1 MNSEP
6 TPQQPTLD
14 ELIEQGKDDLFLA
27 ASGFSGAEIEE
38 ATKKK
43 STDDLLSGSSTGLS
57 SVDSPSELQSPKPD
71 ADLVDWASGQT
82 ILMNSVTENT
92 FDVNTGEVTGEVV
105 TTAAPG
111 SAFVQPSITETTSDI
126 EKETDVQRQQLGEDA
141 DFYGAPKKGK
151 KRVVAF
157 GRGEDTYE
165 RYRALSEGPAAKALE
180 YRETARALAKKT
192 LAEQATSMGSPEEQ
206 AAQKSLLETLKEA
219 HEIDPN
225 STQFN
230 VDAITNERLQIQANN
245 NEGYTALRERTSKEL
260 EEVTERL
267 KANQYSSDTPIPG
280 APSYAQDLKSSREKR
295 LEDESRRAE
304 LLAVIA
310 DDHTM
315 ALERERR
322 TILQEAY
329 QLANPAPQRKEG
341 EGFGEFKEREMD
353 WQTRVRQVE
362 HMLLKG
368 GLSVD
373 IDDDGYLSE
382 PSSGIEDRII
392 DVALMVNQ
400 IVDMSAYGVGT
411 AFSMLPGA
419 EESMMDH
426 VRQSRELQKRLRSK
440 KSTKAIS
447 FAEEARF
454 GAAEWKDSMV
464 FLDDV
469 IGNSIVS
476 LPHTAVAI
484 GVGAVTKIPYASAAA
499 VSYLAGVQQYWESK
513 VDPSFDTFT
522 VNGASVGPIT
532 MGKINEYYATK
543 GNTIK
548 TDEEGDY
555 ILISG
560 QRIDV
565 EQNNTMRWG
574 YSTAI
579 GFAEGIPE
587 AVGAKLLT
595 SAIKQAGIGGSSY
608 ALENMFKG
616 AFKAY
621 GKGFAAEAP
630 QEAVTEYL
638 TILADASIKGEYI
651 DPVEAFARIS
661 ESFVTGGFSG
671 GGISSVVTTT
681 QRINQTINAAD
692 SNIKGFWNRLESG
705 HKKLQAQQPYQAVL
719 NNVTSRLQ
727 EVRLPG
733 MEEANKAA
741 DQLREAQKSGNATEI
756 ELAELNLR
764 EKLDEVEVQD
774 EQLKEMVSELSQSDP
789 ALAATIVDLAEQA
802 QATED
807 VLKRD
812 KKVIDETPTARPA
825 ASQAAKTARENLN
838 KAIEEG
844 QKRLEGRE
852 KQDPTFVQES
862 QTEGLTEGLSKS
874 LLEMEQDFKPT
885 AQEMSD
891 VFGKPIEEV
900 QKYLEQVSA
909 STAYAAMSV
918 GQMVQVYESDEA
930 YLAAVPDRAL
940 AERLQTSAQYDPKTG
955 TIHLSPKATAFD
967 VIEESIHNDVR
978 AKGIEA
984 EDLKQMAE
992 ELLNSDNEEVKRV
1005 AEARSQRYSDSRDQN
1020 EEIVVGVLREVKGPK
1035 FQNQQLRELAAETTQ
1050 KYGTQRVQA
1059 SMDEAMTSEAVKYDR
1074 YAQIYSDYAK
1084 AGLSDLD
1091 RRFGKDVVDQ
1101 VLEERERFII
1111 DKLGDTE
1118 ATPRT
1123 ADELRQDVGYNDVL
1137 DILDDIEIDGDRTTM
1152 NKGYEKSARFGVSN
1166 TTTREVYDAMV
1177 KYKGLIGED
1186 GILLKDVPVLVMSID
1201 EVGNTTWGTKIY
1213 ESGMDMEKASSE
1225 QRVKF
1230 IAASSDQATATR
1242 FMKSLTE
1249 LLPENSNTVL
1259 ILYKNMGVD
1268 AAQSNVSFFKGA
1280 MEAIKQK
1287 LADGEISYQEAKK
1300 AIIDAHESSISLQ
1313 KVGRGKEATYES
1325 KKDQPLWYVNY
1336 YVNTKKGRKIVQSE
1350 GFNSKREAESWRAQN
1365 VKPEFRLLAGGLFKH
1380 KQTTV
1385 LRVSKAFEEIVNDLR
1400 AATKD
1405 DIKVLV
1411 DEYIGN
1417 MLNRK
1422 FSNTQLPMFF
1432 SMSINQR
1439 NKFLNAPAFK
1449 KILSQADR
1457 QSISDRIVSP
1467 FVKPGTFG
1475 MINGFTIA
1483 EIDRTGFN
1491 RADKKGGLKSS
1502 PREVLAPEGFD
1513 IVTQYKFGIPV
1524 SRSEFHELSEAVDP
1538 IEFKFSSEALENSRK
1553 RGKFANEVVD
1563 SFSVEEAKLDREE
1576 AASQDF
1582 EPQIIMKV
1590 KDSQEVTQLTSSRF
1604 MGMPDKPF
1612 TMNYT
1617 EEVVNSKGT
1626 WSNQVHRQKK
1636 FQDGW
1641 HFWNWWVLQTGNGKV
1656 DKLGAW
1662 GYTDEN
1668 GAYRILGKIPK
1679 KKDRSTGE
1687 VLDLEPL
1694 FRSNQ
1699 QRQIDRNVR
1708 DAEIAAQREEQR
1720 ESDFL
1725 AAEQELK
1732 EKLDEE
1738 GSDYSYSVLANGYG
1752 TSELSAPGSMGGFNN
1767 RSAEV
1772 VRKVDAFYEVTKKIK
1787 NLQPGEK
1794 TAWMPSDYSDA
1805 SQVMEGMELVTLAG
1819 RGVNFGAD
1827 FSLGK
1832 LINFRR
1838 ERQFLEREE
1847 PNLVYSIENIDGKY
1861 VARLSIAVSAENMDL
1876 IEEFRKRPKP
1886 KTRQEFLDAFEVFR
1900 EGEIID
1906 DSDARSARFMPP
1918 RYYQLKEE
1926 RGAYQGTIDFLNTW
1940 LVNKYA
1946 DVIGLEKQVEKER
1959 GKKLPESQRF
1969 SEVEQLMYGRAR
1981 QAMDNLEVVMQ
1992 DARAKMKEFGLT
2004 HSEVSEFMYAL
2015 HARERNAKILKT
2027 RPDLPNGSG
2036 MTDERADEILVNSDN
2051 PQMREVVKM
2060 FSDLV
2065 QDTRNTM
2072 VEMGLETQQRIDSWN
2087 ELYENYVPLQG
2098 FAEDELDLNSNSYP
2112 TGGAGMSVYGS
2123 KTKAAIGRESEAA
2136 NVLANIVMQNAVTHQ
2151 WAEKNRTLQA
2161 MYQLVKKNPQ
2171 ESEGVMS
2178 IVNQS
2183 KPLTKLDENGK
2194 QVAMTIAEM
2203 ETSPN
2208 TVAVRID
2215 GKQEFIYFNDPYY
2228 ASVLSGMTMENS
2240 NTFIKMLRGPV
2251 GWLRGVFTQWDPN
2264 FFVSNFARDM
2274 GGSIYNAASDLE
2286 NGELGNIDT
2295 KGFQKEMMGNSFKF
2309 LKALL
2314 RTNAIG
2320 KPLDAQTEAW
2330 IAEWKE
2336 GGGQT
2341 GWNYIDN
2348 LKEIEEKLM
2357 VLSDDIT
2364 KTQALKESIFG
2375 TPQKF
2380 FGWVEGVNEAF
2391 ENSIRLSAYV
2401 TARNRGASRQQ
2412 SAVFS
2417 KNITVNF
2424 NRSGEAGPVLNS
2436 VYLFFNAAIQGNL
2449 RVYNSVAKPKPIK
2462 RPDGTSRKFYERATN
2477 AQKIGAGMAGFSGML
2492 TLLNIALSG
2501 KDPEDDELWY
2511 NKISEYDKSRNM
2523 IICYGQDRDD
2533 FFKIPLPYGY
2543 GLFNNMGMALAETS
2557 TGNRSI
2563 NSAINLLGTTAFT
2576 SFSPISFGGIDEN
2589 PGAFVLRS
2597 FAPTVVKPF
2606 VEMAENKTYFG
2617 APVTGEQLPFGTP
2630 VPQSQLSFR
2639 SPLKMQEYFEF
2650 MNQATG
2656 GSQFKSGWADFN
2668 PDYGWYLFEYMV
2680 GGSGQFIMQSGEQA
2694 RNLYEMS
2701 RRSAEKVKEATTI
2714 DEVVK
2719 SLGYGFGEEGE
2730 VKIRYNEVP
2739 IVKKLYGEAS
2749 PFYDVERFK
2758 ENQEVV
2764 KQLYREIRE
2773 KKIVAEPG
2781 RYNGIQGLYEDLK
2794 KRDKLL
2800 KSVRENIRKARD
2812 IDNYID
2818 RQNRIFELYE
2828 TQRRV
2833 MAEWNYKYDTI
2844 RGKD

>member
-6 TPQQPTLD
+6 TPKQPTLD

-57 SVDSPSELQSPKPD
+57 SVDSPSDLQSPKPD

-92 FDVNTGEVTGEVV
+92 FDVNTGEVTGEIV
-105 TTAAPG
+105 TKAAPG

-245 NEGYTALRERTSKEL
+245 NEGYTELRERTSKEL

-267 KANQYSSDTPIPG
+267 KANQYSSDTLIPG
-280 APSYAQDLKSSREKR
+280 APSYAQDLKTAREKR
-295 LEDESRRAE
+295 LEDERKRAE

-484 GVGAVTKIPYASAAA
+484 GVGAVTKTPAASAAA

-513 VDPSFDTFT
+513 VDPSFDTFAI
-522 VNGASVGPIT
+522 NGASVGPIT
-532 MGKINEYYATK
+532 MGKINEYYATE

-555 ILISG
+555 ILIDG

-595 SAIKQAGIGGSSY
+595 SAIKQAGTGGSRY

-661 ESFVTGGFSG
+661 ESFATGGFSG

-681 QRINQTINAAD
+681 QRINQTIKAAD

-825 ASQAAKTARENLN
+825 ASQAAKAARENLN

-852 KQDPTFVQES
+852 KKDPTFVQES
-862 QTEGLTEGLSKS
+862 QTEGLSDRLSKP
-874 LLEMEQDFKPT
+874 LLDMEQDFKPT

-891 VFGKPIEEV
+891 IFGKPIEEV

-940 AERLQTSAQYDPKTG
+940 AERLQTSAQYDSKTG

-978 AKGIEA
+978 EKGIEA

-992 ELLNSDNEEVKRV
+992 ELLNSENEEVKRV

-1137 DILDDIEIDGDRTTM
+1137 DILDDIEADGGRTTM
-1152 NKGYEKSARFGVSN
+1152 NEGYKKSARFGVTN
-1166 TTTREVYDAMV
+1166 TSTREVYEAMRE
-1177 KYKGLIGED
+1177 YEGLIGED
-1186 GILLKDVPVLVMSID
+1186 GLLLKDVPVLVMSID
-1201 EVGNTTWGTKIY
+1201 EVGEVTWEGEVY
-1213 ESGMDMEKASSE
+1213 ESGMDMEKYSSE
-1225 QRVKF
+1225 RRASF
-1230 IAASSDQATATR
+1230 IAASSDKATATR
-1242 FMKSLTE
+1242 FMKKLSS
-1249 LLPENSNTVL
+1249 LLPENSNTVV

-1268 AAQSNVSFFKGA
+1268 AAQSNVSFFRKA
-1280 MEAIKQK
+1280 LEAVSKK
-1287 LADGEISYQEAKK
+1287 LADGELSYQAVKK
-1300 AIIDAHESSISLQ
+1300 AILQSHEDALSIE
-1313 KVGRGKEATYES
+1313 KVGTGKKAAYET
-1325 KKDQPLWYVNY
+1325 KRKRRVWFVQYRTP
-1336 YVNTKKGRKIVQSE
+1336 TKKGSTVKLETFRTKA
-1350 GFNSKREAESWRAQN
+1350 EALAWEKAN
-1365 VKPEFRLLAGGLFKH
+1365 VTNVEDRTTERVFYDT
-1380 KQTTV
+1380 QDTV
-1385 LRVSKAFEEIVNDLR
+1385 LRVGQNLAEIYEALKAAKKEESEG
-1400 AATKD
+1400 
-1405 DIKVLV
+1405 LV
-1411 DEYIGN
+1411 KEYIEA
-1417 MLNRK
+1417 MLEDV
-1422 FSNTQLPMFF
+1422 FSDTRTPMFF

-1439 NKFLNAPAFK
+1439 NLFLNSPGFK
-1449 KILSQADR
+1449 KILSKQER
-1457 QSISDRIVSP
+1457 ESISSSITSP
-1467 FVKPGTFG
+1467 FVKPNSFG
-1475 MINGFTIA
+1475 LINGFTIA
-1483 EIDRTGFN
+1483 DIDFTQ
-1491 RADKKGGLKSS
+1491 GLKSQ
-1502 PREVLAPEGFD
+1502 PRITQKDRL
-1513 IVTQYKFGIPV
+1513 TQYKYGIPV
-1524 SRSEFHELSEAVDP
+1524 KKSVFKPLSEAVAP
-1538 IEFKFSSEALENSRK
+1538 SEFKFSTEAIVRSRLAA
-1553 RGKFANEVVD
+1553 RYQNEVVD
-1563 SFSVEEAKLDREE
+1563 SFSVEEAKIDRRE
-1576 AASQDF
+1576 A
-1582 EPQIIMKV
+1582 EL
-1590 KDSQEVTQLTSSRF
+1590 QLLSNSLVSSRF

-1612 TMNYT
+1612 TMNYV

-1626 WSNQVHRQKK
+1626 WSNAVHREKT

-1656 DKLGAW
+1656 DKLGGW
-1662 GYTDEN
+1662 GYMDEN
-1668 GAYRILGKIPK
+1668 GAFRRLGNIPK
-1679 KKDRSTGE
+1679 KKDRATGE
-1687 VLDLEPL
+1687 VLELEPL

-1699 QRQIDRNVR
+1699 QRQIDNNVR
-1708 DAEIAAQREEQR
+1708 EAEIATQRKEQK
-1720 ESDFL
+1720 EADFL
-1725 AAEQELK
+1725 AAEQALQ

-1738 GSDYSYSVLANGYG
+1738 GADYSYSVLANGYG
-1752 TSELSAPGSMGGFNN
+1752 ASEFEAPGAMGGFNN

-1847 PNLVYSIENIDGKY
+1847 PNLVYSVENIDGRY

-1886 KTRQEFLDAFEVFR
+1886 RTRQEFLDAFEVFR

-1906 DSDARSARFMPP
+1906 DSDAKSARFMPP

-1946 DVIGLEKQVEKER
+1946 DVIGLQDQIERER

-1992 DARAKMKEFGLT
+1992 DARTKMKEFGLT

-2036 MTDERADEILVNSDN
+2036 MTDERADEILANNDS

-2072 VEMGLETQQRIDSWN
+2072 VDMGLETQQRIDAWN
-2087 ELYENYVPLQG
+2087 DLYENYVPLQG

-2203 ETSPN
+2203 EASPN

-2228 ASVLSGMTMENS
+2228 ASVLNGMTMENS
-2240 NTFIKMLRGPV
+2240 NTFIKMMRGPV

-2274 GGSIYNAASDLE
+2274 GGSIYNAAADLE

-2314 RTNAIG
+2314 RTNAMG

-2364 KTQALKESIFG
+2364 KAQALKESIFG

-2412 SAVFS
+2412 AAVFS

-2449 RVYNSVAKPKPIK
+2449 RVYNSVAKLKPVE
-2462 RPDGTSRKFYERATN
+2462 RPDGTSRKFHERATN

-2511 NKISEYDKSRNM
+2511 NKISDYDKSRNM
-2523 IICYGQDRDD
+2523 IICYGPNRDD
-2533 FFKIPLPYGY
+2533 YLKIPLPYGY

-2701 RRSAEKVKEATTI
+2701 IRSAEKVKEATTI

-2719 SLGYGFGEEGE
+2719 GLGYGFGEEGE

-2749 PFYDVERFK
+2749 PFYDVEKFK

-2764 KQLYREIRE
+2764 QQLYREIRE
-2773 KKIVAEPG
+2773 KEIVAEPG

-2828 TQRRV
+2828 TQRRI

-2844 RGKD
+2844 RGED